1 MATKQDFE
9 TIEIIQQKVQ
19 QAKSNHIAP
28 EDELADGD
36 LAYAKKALASIRSA
50 LLWASCT
57 VVLAC
62 VTIFAL
68 NMFNILVSGVAIPDS
83 EKASFVGAALFLGAI
98 TIASFCLAIKAHTLE
113 VTPTFMLVSLI
124 FSLVTNLLFFVGI
137 LPLVSVILLVIALCR
152 FSTYKS
158 WYYQLANYH
167 STKRKSSKGR
177 AKDSDTTSL
186 DATGRTSTIKIVL
199 AAIIA
204 GAIALI
210 IGILIGDA
218 ANLGTEELN
227 GKLQEEYLRGYADGK
242 DNYLDS
248 GYTRGV
254 NSGYQRGFADAQNC
268 AAQIAREIDAFGIA
282 VTTMDSCYK
291 LGN

>member
-19 QAKSNHIAP
+19 QAKSNHVAP
-28 EDELADGD
+28 EDELTDGD
-36 LAYAKKALASIRSA
+36 LAYAKKALVSIRSA

-68 NMFNILVSGVAIPDS
+68 NIFNILVSGVAIPDS
-83 EKASFVGAALFLGAI
+83 EKASFVGTALFLGAI

-124 FSLVTNLLFFVGI
+124 FSLVANLLFFVGI

-167 STKRKSSKGR
+167 GTKRKSSKGR

-199 AAIIA
+199 AAVIA
-204 GAIALI
+204 GATALVA
-210 IGILIGDA
+210 GVLIGSAIMND
-218 ANLGTEELN
+218 ELQA
-227 GKLQEEYLRGYADGK
+227 KYFSGYADGK
-242 DNYLDS
+242 NDYQDS
-248 GYTRGV
+248 GYTKGV